1 MKKLLT
7 IFLTALI
14 LTFSALSLAC
24 FSGCANSKTP
34 QQKNEETPHRH
45 SFVQKNTDDI
55 HLASRATCTQR
66 AKYYYSC
73 SCGVNGSST
82 FEYGSFVHVYN
93 LQVADEE
100 YMAAPKTCTQPARYY
115 YSCKCGAKGSET
127 FKYGDFGHSYTD
139 GTCDYCGQPEPGD
152 VVDYAKDLEYR
163 YDSETKTY
171 SVYRVTAPCWM
182 SDIVIPDSY
191 DDGINGRHAV
201 TDIEV
206 YAFASCD
213 MKSVT
218 ISKNIISIGQSAF
231 RGCKWLSNVYLH
243 EGITSISYDAFDE
256 CYELIF
262 NEYDNALYLGDDK
275 NPYIA
280 LIQAKNKNI
289 TSCVINEKTKI
300 IASQAFLRCA
310 NLVDM
315 NIPDSVISIG
325 EFAFA
330 GSGIV
335 NLKIGNGMEIIE
347 RGVFMTCI
355 NLHHLIIGEKVTI
368 IGSYAFMDC
377 GNLTCVIIPDNVLS
391 IESRAFDSC
400 EKLMSIIIGENVSYI
415 GYDTFEGCYRVVEII
430 NKSKVAVQCPQS
442 SSYFYKTSGTTRIKD
457 IGEYLFYIDDDY
469 NYLIGYT
476 GDSKEL
482 TLPDLNDGES
492 YGIYWQVF
500 NVRKDITCVTIP
512 VNVKF
517 IDGSIFWGCEKL
529 TTMNYLGT
537 MEQWSNIIV
546 DTYWAEGSNISEV
559 ICSDGVIE
567 ITKID

>member
-171 SVYRVTAPCWM
+171 SICGVKASCYM
-182 SDIVIPDSY
+182 SDIVLPDSY
-191 DDGINGRHAV
+191 DDGTNGRHAV
-201 TDIEV
+201 TDIGDR
-206 YAFASCD
+206 AFLGCEMRSA
-213 MKSVT
+213 T
-218 ISKNIISIGQSAF
+218 ISKNITSIGESAF
-231 RGCKWLSNVYLH
+231 MACRWLSNVYLH
-243 EGITSISYDAFDE
+243 DGIVSVGYAAFE
-256 CYELIF
+256 NCCELIY
-262 NEYDNALYLGDDK
+262 NEYDNAFYLGG
-275 NPYIA
+275 NENAYVA

-289 TSCVINEKTKI
+289 TSCVINEKTKVI
-300 IASQAFLRCA
+300 VGLAFERCGD
-310 NLVDM
+310 LTDID
-315 NIPDSVISIG
+315 IPDSVTYIG
-325 EFAFA
+325 RYAFVC
-330 GSGIV
+330 SGIV
-335 NLKIGNGMEIIE
+335 NLTIGNGVRVIE
-347 RGVFMTCI
+347 REAFFGCSKLK
-355 NLHHLIIGEKVTI
+355 NLIIGENVTM
-368 IGSYAFMDC
+368 IGSNAFADC
-377 GNLTCVIIPDNVLS
+377 GNLTCVIIPDSVISVGNG
-391 IESRAFDSC
+391 AFCSC
-400 EKLMSIIIGENVSYI
+400 EKLMSVIIGENVSYI
-415 GYDTFEGCYRVVEII
+415 GYETFRGCERVVEII

-442 SSYFYKTSGTTRIKD
+442 SSYFYKTCGTTRIKA

-482 TLPDLNDGES
+482 ILPDLNDGES
-492 YGIYWQVF
+492 YGIDWRVF
-500 NVRKDITCVTIP
+500 NVRKDITSVTIP

-517 IDGSIFWGCEKL
+517 IEGSIFWGCEKL

-546 DTYWAEGSNISEV
+546 DTYWAGGSNISEV
-559 ICSDGVIE
+559 ICSDGVIA